1 MDLTIRQLRAVLA
14 VADAASFTDAAKRMH
29 VAQSSL
35 SRSVADV
42 ERLVGGRLFERTPRS
57 VELTPLGVDFVRVA
71 SLALEGHETGMRH
84 IGGLL
89 DGSHGSIRL
98 ATLPSLA
105 ATLLPPI
112 VAGFRQRFPAV
123 DVRIVDALLDE
134 VLDHVRTGD
143 VDLAITVI
151 EKDHRGTTFQDLAT
165 DRFFCVFPKG
175 HRFAAAER
183 VSWPELEGEDFIDFG
198 TSSSVRRH
206 VDRALDQAA
215 VTRRSV
221 TQARNVAAVGG
232 LVAAGLGVSA
242 VPALVLPLLQFAE
255 LSHRPLVEPV
265 LQRRIGIVT
274 DPGRPQTPAARGFLE
289 SCLRLAQEQPPLPDG
304 VEWTTSRS

>member
-1 MDLTIRQLRAVLA
+1 MDLTIRQLRAVIT
-14 VADAASFTDAAKRMH
+14 VADAESFTGAAKRMR

-42 ERLVGGRLFERTPRS
+42 ERLVGGRLFERTTRS

-71 SLALEGHETGMRH
+71 SVILEGHETGMRH

-89 DGSHGSIRL
+89 DGSRGSVRL

-112 VAGFRQRFPAV
+112 VAGFRRRFPAV

-151 EKDHRGTTFQDLAT
+151 EKDHRGTTFRELAN

-175 HRFAAAER
+175 HRLGAAVE

-206 VDRALDQAA
+206 VDRALEQSS
-215 VTRRSV
+215 VTTRSV
-221 TQARNVAAVGG
+221 TEARNVAAVGG

-242 VPALVLPLLQFAE
+242 VPALVLPLLQFAD
-255 LSHRPLVEPV
+255 LDHRPLVQPV

-274 DPGRPQTPAARGFLE
+274 HPSRAQTPATRGFLE
-289 SCLRLAQEQPPLPDG
+289 SCLRLAQEQPSLPHG
-304 VEWTTSRS
+304 VEWATFGS